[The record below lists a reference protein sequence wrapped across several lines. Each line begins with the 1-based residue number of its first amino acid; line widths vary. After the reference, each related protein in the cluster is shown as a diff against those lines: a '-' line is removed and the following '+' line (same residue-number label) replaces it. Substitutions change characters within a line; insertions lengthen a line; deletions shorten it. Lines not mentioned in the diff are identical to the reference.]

1 MQMFDINPQLQSK
14 IFDSLLLHM
23 KEERKAPALVPGS
36 PTRSKPVRAKA
47 SAGKTAAG
55 RSGMAKPAA
64 GKPGETAQAAHGKPA
79 AAGLLSASA
88 SANSPQWNSLAA
100 DLHRLGLNKTTAD
113 ALVSWAASQAEQSRQ
128 SPVKIRVLH
137 PMEREFI
144 SVEAYDYLLEL
155 YRLGLI
161 GPPQL
166 ENLIENCAFLT
177 SLPATREQ
185 IGKMALRAF
194 TEHLELQGL
203 GSSH

>member
-1 MQMFDINPQLQSK
+1 MIDINPQLQSK

-23 KEERKAPALVPGS
+23 KAERTGPQTPGLSGAS
-36 PTRSKPVRAKA
+36 PT
-47 SAGKTAAG
+47 
-55 RSGMAKPAA
+55 
-64 GKPGETAQAAHGKPA
+64 QWD
-79 AAGLLSASA
+79 GLAE
-88 SANSPQWNSLAA
+88 
-100 DLHRLGLNKTTAD
+100 DFRRLGLNKTTSD
-113 ALVSWAASQAEQSRQ
+113 ALVSWATSQAEASRT

-166 ENLIENCAFLT
+166 ELLIENCAYLT
-177 SLPATREQ
+177 SLPATRAQ
-185 IGKMALRAF
+185 IAKMALRAF
-194 TEHLELQGL
+194 TENLELQGL

>member
-1 MQMFDINPQLQSK
+1 MIDINPQLQSK

-23 KEERKAPALVPGS
+23 KAERKGGRYAPDALPGS
-36 PTRSKPVRAKA
+36 GH
-47 SAGKTAAG
+47 AG
-55 RSGMAKPAA
+55 
-64 GKPGETAQAAHGKPA
+64 E
-79 AAGLLSASA
+79 LST
-88 SANSPQWNSLAA
+88 QWHALAE
-100 DLHRLGLNKTTAD
+100 DLRKLGLNKTTAD
-113 ALVSWAASQAEQSRQ
+113 ALVSWVTAQAEQSRT

-166 ENLIENCAFLT
+166 EMLIENCAFLT
-177 SLPATREQ
+177 SLPATRAQ
-185 IGKMALRAF
+185 IAKMALRSF
-194 TEHLELQGL
+194 TENLEMQGL

>member
-1 MQMFDINPQLQSK
+1 MIEINPQLQSK

-23 KEERKAPALVPGS
+23 KAERKSPVMDAPAAPKGRAL
-36 PTRSKPVRAKA
+36 RSKSVSGRASSGKA
-47 SAGKTAAG
+47 ALGKPIAGKTSPKAD
-55 RSGMAKPAA
+55 SVKDTTAKGPA
-64 GKPGETAQAAHGKPA
+64 
-79 AAGLLSASA
+79 LSRAFA
-88 SANSPQWNSLAA
+88 SPQWNSLAA

-113 ALVSWAASQAEQSRQ
+113 ALISWATSQAEQSRQ

-194 TEHLELQGL
+194 TENLEVQGL

>member
-1 MQMFDINPQLQSK
+1 MIDINPQLQSK

-23 KEERKAPALVPGS
+23 KAERKGS
-36 PTRSKPVRAKA
+36 RHLASRAAIVR
-47 SAGKTAAG
+47 GKTP
-55 RSGMAKPAA
+55 RNKVAA
-64 GKPGETAQAAHGKPA
+64 GKVPSGKSARPAPA
-79 AAGLLSASA
+79 ADS
-88 SANSPQWNSLAA
+88 SPQWDSLAA
-100 DLHRLGLNKTTAD
+100 DLNRLGLHKTTAD

-166 ENLIENCAFLT
+166 EQLIENCAFLT

-194 TEHLELQGL
+194 AENLELQGL